1 MLRIRRITTDR
12 LVVLVLS
19 GRIQEHHISE
29 LTELLAAEKDGSQIV
44 FDLEEVRLVHRDA
57 VRFLAACEARGILL
71 QNCPAFVREW
81 IQKGSDSGQDRK
93 STRLNSSHEFVSRM
107 PSSA

>member
-1 MLRIRRITTDR
+1 MLRIRRITTDD
-12 LVVLVLS
+12 LVIFILS
-19 GRIQEHHISE
+19 GRIREHHISE
-29 LTELLAAEKDGSQIV
+29 LTDLLAAEKDGSRIV

-81 IQKGSDSGQDRK
+81 IQKGSDSGHGAK
-93 STRLNSSHEFVSRM
+93 FVAM
-107 PSSA
+107 